1 MYIALHTHTHTHTHT
16 NTHTHTQRLWSQTWF
31 HFWPCYLLVLWSWRS
46 YLTSL
51 SFHFLK
57 WTKITVSAYDC
68 CLLFLWLI
76 EATPHCMTRRG
87 SKSQTNKFE
96 SKFKYSISFENCPK
110 GSYVISYFNCSSCP
124 GFPMH
129 VPQFS
134 KVFPKI
140 QTSAIQQMM
149 EMLCNCTGQ
158 KSSY

>member
-1 MYIALHTHTHTHTHT
+1 
-16 NTHTHTQRLWSQTWF
+16 
-31 HFWPCYLLVLWSWRS
+31 
-46 YLTSL
+46 
-51 SFHFLK
+51 
-57 WTKITVSAYDC
+57 
-68 CLLFLWLI
+68 
-76 EATPHCMTRRG
+76 MTRRG